1 MMFKKNSR
9 PAFDSIVESSFEL
22 LQHNRRK
29 SLRMNLAASQ
39 SESERRDSYNTL
51 KYRLFA
57 SCAIEQVYYPVPECQ
72 PCPCCITC
80 RGSVTRLV

>member
-9 PAFDSIVESSFEL
+9 PAFDSIVESPFEL

-51 KYRLFA
+51 KYCHSRYALV
-57 SCAIEQVYYPVPECQ
+57 EQFIIRFQ
-72 PCPCCITC
+72 SISHA
-80 RGSVTRLV
+80 RAA